1 VKKTVEPYIKTA
13 DQGASVDPSHL
24 VTAQERKLANGIRVV
39 EDPVAIKAKAA
50 KVFPTYLPLVLN
62 SSMRKIYPKKHDAE
76 SGPVLGTTLQQM
88 MSIIFIVTLRR
99 N

>member
-1 VKKTVEPYIKTA
+1 
-13 DQGASVDPSHL
+13 
-24 VTAQERKLANGIRVV
+24 V
-39 EDPVAIKAKAA
+39 EDPVATKAKAA
-50 KVFPTYLPLVLN
+50 KVRPILLPICAH

-99 N
+99 NQIIAISVRSL